1 MPHMSLRPPSQP
13 PQGQLPANPH
23 KPGTF
28 KYMAP
33 EVVGGAPYG
42 KAADVFS
49 LCTMVAECIG
59 LEQVHRL
66 GNDGQMWWEHESLQ
80 EAQVGTWQGG
90 RRPCW
95 WLWVLQLSS

>member
-1 MPHMSLRPPSQP
+1 MSLRPPSQP